1 MLHENYQRASQNET
15 HSRKGICCIKIFR
28 EHLKMRQS
36 AGKVYIASKFSEH
49 LKMRQSVGKVYVP
62 SKFSNVMT

>member
-1 MLHENYQRASQNET
+1 
-15 HSRKGICCIKIFR
+15 
-28 EHLKMRQS
+28 MRQS